1 MSSFPDDLAR
11 QIANRLAGEMDPSLP
26 ERTERVLAEGTDA
39 PPPPSRTF
47 DPATTIALAAL
58 LVSAA
63 QFAWGVY
70 RDLKKDREA
79 ARSVPPATPPRELL
93 QRRLRMEFRENT
105 KISGGQRDRLFEVV
119 VDEVLAR
126 ESGD

>member
-11 QIANRLAGEMDPSLP
+11 RIADRLAGETNLSLP
-26 ERTERVLAEGTDA
+26 AFTEQVLAEGTDA
-39 PPPPSRTF
+39 TPPPMRTF

-63 QFAWGVY
+63 QFAWGAY

-79 ARSVPPATPPRELL
+79 EKTGPPATPPRELL
-93 QRRLRMEFRENT
+93 QRRLRLKFSETTR
-105 KISGGQRDRLFEVV
+105 ISAGQRDRLLEVV

-126 ESGD
+126 ESEE